1 MNNKN
6 KNNFFAGVKILK
18 PQKEKNIS
26 AKKHIGNT
34 ININTYKNNKKNL
47 YKTSSNKNKSLNKNS
62 YNKSQTRKQTLSSI
76 NNGKSLKIFEVKKK
90 KNNKIK
96 FSLNFNDE
104 SSFSRIKYKSDKNFY
119 NTINAINTRVK
130 IFNKNDFIIKDF
142 NKKNR
147 SIQNSSRVKI
157 NHIRYNT
164 YSNNYNGSREELS
177 YKIKNS
183 KKEDKMKQSNNII
196 I

>member
-6 KNNFFAGVKILK
+6 KNNFFEGVKILK
-18 PQKEKNIS
+18 PHKEKNIS

-34 ININTYKNNKKNL
+34 ININTYKTNKKNL
-47 YKTSSNKNKSLNKNS
+47 YKTSSNKNKSINKNS

-164 YSNNYNGSREELS
+164 YSNNYNGSRE
-177 YKIKNS
+177 
-183 KKEDKMKQSNNII
+183 
-196 I
+196 